1 MRFVNAHRLATISGA
16 QLTYHHQAASAPAKG
31 IVVICHGL
39 AEHSRRYQRFAEAL
53 SVAGYHVFAHD
64 HRGHGETTAVDA
76 PIGRFARREGWRLVI
91 ADTLAMRDF
100 AVERF
105 PGLPVILFGHSMGGL
120 IALNTATDHPDAFDA
135 LAVWNSNFNPGTAG
149 RIAQMVLAL
158 ERMLKGSDVP
168 SLILPRA
175 TFLAWGKRIPNRRT
189 DFDWLS
195 HDAAEVDVYAR
206 DPLCGFDASVAMWR
220 DVFTLTFR
228 GASHAQLNHLPKSM
242 PIHLVGGGEDP
253 ATDNA
258 KAIQWL
264 SKRLNGLGFAA
275 VTTRIYPDMRHETLN
290 EIGREKAT
298 ADFINW
304 CDSITARV
312 AARLA

>member
-1 MRFVNAHRLATISGA
+1 M
-16 QLTYHHQAASAPAKG
+16 
-31 IVVICHGL
+31 
-39 AEHSRRYQRFAEAL
+39 
-53 SVAGYHVFAHD
+53 
-64 HRGHGETTAVDA
+64 
-76 PIGRFARREGWRLVI
+76 
-91 ADTLAMRDF
+91 
-100 AVERF
+100 
-105 PGLPVILFGHSMGGL
+105 
-120 IALNTATDHPDAFDA
+120 
-135 LAVWNSNFNPGTAG
+135 
-149 RIAQMVLAL
+149 
-158 ERMLKGSDVP
+158 P

-264 SKRLNGLGFAA
+264 SKRLSGLGFAA

-290 EIGREKAT
+290 EIGREKAI
-298 ADFINW
+298 ADFISW
-304 CDSITARV
+304 CDSITARA